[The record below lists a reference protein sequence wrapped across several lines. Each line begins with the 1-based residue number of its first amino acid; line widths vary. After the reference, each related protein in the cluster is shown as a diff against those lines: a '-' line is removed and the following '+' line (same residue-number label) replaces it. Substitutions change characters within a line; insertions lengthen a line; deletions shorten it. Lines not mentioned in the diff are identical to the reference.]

1 MGDDMTDLR
10 PRVSESSDI
19 NFLHEIG
26 SHIAAAGPLQQV
38 LTQIVEFVTAIV
50 TCDSCFIYV
59 LEKREL
65 VLRASKNP
73 HPGIVDQLSL
83 HMGQGITGW
92 VAQHKLPVAVTQ
104 NASDDARFQ
113 FFNELPE
120 DRFEGFLSVPILCRG
135 RVIGVINLQHREPYE
150 YSQREIR
157 LISTIGYLVG
167 AEIEMARLELENALL
182 SSQLDTRKTV
192 ERAKGILQRDL
203 GLDEEGA
210 YLTLR
215 RQSRQLRR
223 SMKEVAEAIVLGEEV
238 RRSLKDS
245 ET

>member
-1 MGDDMTDLR
+1 MTDATS
-10 PRVSESSDI
+10 PIEEHFDI
-19 NFLHEIG
+19 NLLHELG
-26 SHIAAAGPLQQV
+26 SRMAAADPLQEVLAQV
-38 LTQIVEFVTAIV
+38 LEFAVAV
-50 TCDSCFIYV
+50 VACDSCFVYV
-59 LEKREL
+59 LEKTEL

-73 HPGIVDQLSL
+73 HPEIVDRLRL

-92 VAQHKLPVAVTQ
+92 VAQHSQPVALTQ

-120 DRFEGFLSVPILCRG
+120 DRYEAFLSVPILCRG
-135 RVIGVINLQHREPYE
+135 RVIGVINLQHRGPYA

-167 AEIEMARLELENALL
+167 AEIEMARLELENSRL

-203 GLDEEGA
+203 GLDEARA
-210 YLTLR
+210 YLTLQ
-215 RQSRQLRR
+215 RQSRQLSR
-223 SMKEVAEAIVLGEEV
+223 SMKEVAEAIILSDEV
-238 RRSLKDS
+238 KRSLRDS
-245 ET
+245 EI

>member
-1 MGDDMTDLR
+1 
-10 PRVSESSDI
+10 
-19 NFLHEIG
+19 LHEIG
-26 SHIAAAGPLQQV
+26 SHIAAAGPLQEVLAQV
-38 LTQIVEFVTAIV
+38 VEFVTAIV
-50 TCDSCFIYV
+50 TCDSCFVYV

-92 VAQHKLPVAVTQ
+92 VAQHKQPVAVTR

-120 DRFEGFLSVPILCRG
+120 DRFEAFLSVPILCRG

-150 YSQREIR
+150 HSQREIR

-203 GLDEEGA
+203 GLDEEEA

-215 RQSRQLRR
+215 RQSRQLSR
-223 SMKEVAEAIVLGEEV
+223 SMKDVAEAIVLSEEV

>member
-1 MGDDMTDLR
+1 MTDLR
-10 PRVSESSDI
+10 RRVGESPDI

-26 SHIAAAGPLQQV
+26 SHIAAAGPLQEVLAQV
-38 LTQIVEFVTAIV
+38 VEFVTAIV
-50 TCDSCFIYV
+50 TCDSCFVYV

-92 VAQHKLPVAVTQ
+92 VAQHKQPVAVTQ

-120 DRFEGFLSVPILCRG
+120 DRFEAFLSVPILCRG

-203 GLDEEGA
+203 GLDEEEA

-215 RQSRQLRR
+215 RQSRQLSR
-223 SMKEVAEAIVLGEEV
+223 SMKDVAEAIVLSEEV